1 MEENQNTN
9 STENENAKE
18 VNAPKCVH
26 PVIKPFWVG
35 LLIFLG
41 AYCAFYVVADWH
53 FKHMFSPN
61 PRHVERL
68 MERDM
73 RSMDRMINHENRM
86 FKHAGNVI
94 RMEQTPDFYKLAI
107 DLKAFDNNENNVKVS
122 ANGSILSISGRT
134 VKKAKH
140 NEQISEFQQ
149 NYLFGEN
156 VKLDKLSKETQGNT
170 LLIKIPIDNTEKGE

>member
-1 MEENQNTN
+1 MEENQNTSGN
-9 STENENAKE
+9 DNIKE
-18 VNAPKCVH
+18 TTPPKCTH
-26 PVIKPFWVG
+26 LVIKPFWVG

-41 AYCAFYVVADWH
+41 AFCAFYVVADWN
-53 FKHMFSPN
+53 FKHMFFPN
-61 PRHVERL
+61 PRHVERM

-73 RSMDRMINHENRM
+73 RSMDKMVKHENRM
-86 FKHAGNVI
+86 FKHAGNI
-94 RMEQTPDFYKLAI
+94 IHMEQTPDFYKISI
-107 DLKAFDNNENNVKVS
+107 DLKAFDNNENNVNVS

-156 VKLDKLSKETQGNT
+156 VKLEKLSKETHGDI
-170 LLIKIPIDNTEKGE
+170 LLIKIPIDNEEKSE

>member
-1 MEENQNTN
+1 
-9 STENENAKE
+9 
-18 VNAPKCVH
+18 
-26 PVIKPFWVG
+26 
-35 LLIFLG
+35 
-41 AYCAFYVVADWH
+41 
-53 FKHMFSPN
+53 
-61 PRHVERL
+61 